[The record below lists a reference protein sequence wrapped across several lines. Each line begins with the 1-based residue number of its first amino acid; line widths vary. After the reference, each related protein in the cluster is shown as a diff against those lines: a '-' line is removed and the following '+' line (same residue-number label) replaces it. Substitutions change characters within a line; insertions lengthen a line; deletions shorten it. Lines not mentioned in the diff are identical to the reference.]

1 MPCILPSLR
10 LTRGGYRVRLIFCL
24 GLASFASSVS
34 LRALDPMLPV
44 VAADLQVT
52 LARAALLASAY
63 SFPYALMQVVLGP
76 AADAVGKV
84 KLICLS
90 LAGVVLGST
99 ICAVASGFESV
110 LAGRIVAGGCA
121 GGIIPVAFALIGDRV
136 PYAERHLALSRVLI
150 ISIAGHMTG
159 GAGSGVL
166 AAAFGW
172 RSVFAVA
179 ALIAAASLVVV
190 FAFLRGEEDVAR
202 VRPTFLSAFI
212 AYAAVL
218 TDPLALVVVGAVM
231 AEGVLFFGI
240 FPFMAPL
247 LELHGSGGGSLAA
260 GMALA
265 AFALGGGVYGVVARR
280 IFARLGQFGMLRFGG
295 LVAGLIYLM
304 TAVPLPWMV
313 ICGLFLVAGF
323 GFYNMHNTLQ
333 LRATELAPATRAS
346 AVALFAAAFFLG
358 QGVGPLLGGM
368 IGDAIGFTVLYAAAG
383 VLIVGLGF
391 ATAHGVKRID
401 AERSVGV

>member
-1 MPCILPSLR
+1 
-10 LTRGGYRVRLIFCL
+10 VRLIFCL

-63 SFPYALMQVVLGP
+63 SFPYALMQIVLGP

-90 LAGVVLGST
+90 LAGVVIGSA
-99 ICAVASGFESV
+99 ICAAAPGFEGV
-110 LAGRIVAGGCA
+110 LAGRIIAGGCA

-136 PYAERHLALSRVLI
+136 PYEERHLALSRVLI

-172 RSVFAVA
+172 RSVFVVA
-179 ALIAAASLVVV
+179 GLIAAASLVVV
-190 FAFLRGEEDVAR
+190 FAFLRGEEEATR
-202 VRPTFLSAFI
+202 ARPTFLCAFI

-218 TDPLALVVVGAVM
+218 SDPLALIVLGAVA

-247 LELHGSGGGSLAA
+247 LGLHGSGGGSVAA
-260 GMALA
+260 GFALA
-265 AFALGGGVYGVVARR
+265 AFALGGVVYGTVARR
-280 IFARLGQFGMLRFGG
+280 IIVRLGQFGMLRFGG
-295 LVAGLIYLM
+295 LVAGVIYVM
-304 TAVPLPWMV
+304 TAVPLPWIE
-313 ICGLFLVAGF
+313 ICGLFLIAGF

-346 AVALFAAAFFLG
+346 AVALFAATFFLG
-358 QGVGPLLGGM
+358 QGVGPVLGGVV
-368 IGDAIGFTVLYAAAG
+368 GDAIGFTALYAGAG
-383 VLIVGLGF
+383 VLIAGLGF
-391 ATAHGVKRID
+391 VTAYGIKRVD
-401 AERSVGV
+401 AGRAAPA

>member
-1 MPCILPSLR
+1 
-10 LTRGGYRVRLIFCL
+10 
-24 GLASFASSVS
+24 
-34 LRALDPMLPV
+34 
-44 VAADLQVT
+44 
-52 LARAALLASAY
+52 
-63 SFPYALMQVVLGP
+63 
-76 AADAVGKV
+76 
-84 KLICLS
+84 
-90 LAGVVLGST
+90 
-99 ICAVASGFESV
+99 
-110 LAGRIVAGGCA
+110 
-121 GGIIPVAFALIGDRV
+121 
-136 PYAERHLALSRVLI
+136 
-150 ISIAGHMTG
+150 
-159 GAGSGVL
+159 
-166 AAAFGW
+166 
-172 RSVFAVA
+172 
-179 ALIAAASLVVV
+179 
-190 FAFLRGEEDVAR
+190 
-202 VRPTFLSAFI
+202 
-212 AYAAVL
+212 
-218 TDPLALVVVGAVM
+218 
-231 AEGVLFFGI
+231 
-240 FPFMAPL
+240 
-247 LELHGSGGGSLAA
+247 
-260 GMALA
+260 
-265 AFALGGGVYGVVARR
+265 VVARR